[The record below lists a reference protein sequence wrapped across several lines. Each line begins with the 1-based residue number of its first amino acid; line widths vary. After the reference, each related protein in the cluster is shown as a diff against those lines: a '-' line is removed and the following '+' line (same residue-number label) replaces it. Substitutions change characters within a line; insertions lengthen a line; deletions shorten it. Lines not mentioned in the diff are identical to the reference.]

1 MDTVKSLLDQGVFL
15 PHVIYYAA
23 LGGNADIVT
32 LLIEK
37 GDSPSVGLV
46 GAVKAGN
53 LDMVQLLLDKGAY
66 PNEGL
71 AEAVEYGHICIVR
84 LLLEKGANPTPGLF
98 VAAEHGEMEIL
109 KLLQAQPGI
118 DVNEKDYDDKTP
130 LDYALEK
137 GYTECAELLRQLG
150 GR

>member
-1 MDTVKSLLDQGVFL
+1 M
-15 PHVIYYAA
+15 
-23 LGGNADIVT
+23 
-32 LLIEK
+32 
-37 GDSPSVGLV
+37 GLV

-71 AEAVEYGHICIVR
+71 AEAVEYGHISVVR

-98 VAAEHGEMEIL
+98 VAAEHGEIEIL
-109 KLLQAQPGI
+109 KLLLAQPGI
-118 DVNEKDYDDKTP
+118 DVNEKDYDGKTP
-130 LDYALEK
+130 LDYALEN
-137 GYTECAELLRQLG
+137 GYTECAKLLSAAE